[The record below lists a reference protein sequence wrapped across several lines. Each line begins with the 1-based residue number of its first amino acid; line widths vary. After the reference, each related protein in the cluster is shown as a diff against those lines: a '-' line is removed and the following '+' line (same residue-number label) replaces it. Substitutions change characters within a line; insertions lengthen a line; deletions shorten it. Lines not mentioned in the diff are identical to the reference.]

1 MFNAPKRKI
10 IWDHND
16 ILPVGKHAFEDFSFS
31 IPSNAEGVADDCFP
45 GWPYMQWTSVG
56 MIILQR
62 MFCLIPMFAPRWQG
76 LSTNVI
82 NSYNGFD

>member
-1 MFNAPKRKI
+1 MI
-10 IWDHND
+10 VSLDG
-16 ILPVGKHAFEDFSFS
+16 LT
-31 IPSNAEGVADDCFP
+31 C
-45 GWPYMQWTSVG
+45 QWTSVG

-62 MFCLIPMFAPRWQG
+62 MFCLIPMFAPQWQG